1 MKRRRSIFGSSI
13 LIILPVIIVAVLLVL
28 NFLHRYVS
36 DNTYVHHSEDVERAA
51 LLVDEI
57 IGDRD
62 LNDRANAEA
71 CNIVLN
77 RICRIMELPYI
88 YILEVDEEGE
98 SIKYLALGAGE
109 GASDEFINNRHIG
122 TVIEGPVDPN
132 IIQVL
137 HGTGSMVDHLDNK
150 YGNTLIAFK
159 VRNARGISNQVIC
172 TEVNI
177 TTIVDELNR
186 NFNYFMLTTIL
197 FSIGMVL
204 LFAWI
209 LRSRIAKPAC
219 EISKK
224 MSSFVHDRE
233 SGFEKL
239 AVKGSR
245 EFSEMAHSFNAM
257 AEEIDNYIE
266 DVSEL
271 NRQKAELNIAREIQM
286 GLLEPTDF
294 EGRDVLIK
302 AYMLP
307 AKDVGGD
314 LYDYKVLDDGKVF
327 VVIADVS
334 GKGVSAAMFMSRAIT
349 LLQQY
354 AEAGLSPGRIL
365 YEYNNHLADHNPNM
379 LFITTFAGI
388 YDAVTGNLVY
398 ANAGHNVPYIVS
410 DRLIKLDGE
419 HGMAAGVFKNEEY
432 QEHTVKMQPGDLLFL
447 YTDGVTEAQDKNG
460 AMFSEQRLEAEL
472 EKLAACDDSNEIML
486 MQPDACGNE
495 ANPEISAD
503 SRDMD
508 AVASVLKKL
517 EEFTKDAQ
525 QNDDITMLTL
535 LIPEKLH
542 KHLKVEAKAS
552 KLTEIFKV
560 IEQIDVSKDMQN
572 QLKLIAEEMFINIC
586 SYAYEDG
593 TGSAEMIIDSDKK
606 SVDMTFIDSGKP
618 FDPTKG
624 LPDIE
629 QYDYDNAIGGLGR
642 FITFQIADE
651 YSYEHDGTHNILRI
665 TKYVGADIWIKIK

>member
-1 MKRRRSIFGSSI
+1 MKRRRPIFWSSI
-13 LIILPVIIVAVLLVL
+13 LIILPIVIVAVLLVL
-28 NFLHRYVS
+28 NFAYKYVS
-36 DNTYVHHSEDVERAA
+36 NKTYEHHEEDVERAA
-51 LLVDEI
+51 FLVDEI
-57 IGDRD
+57 IGNRD
-62 LNDRANAEA
+62 LNDRDNAES
-71 CNIVLN
+71 CNIILN
-77 RICRIMELPYI
+77 KLCRIMKLPYI

-98 SIKYLALGAGE
+98 SIKYLSLGAGE
-109 GASDEFINNRHIG
+109 EATDEFIYNRHIG

-132 IIQVL
+132 IIAVL
-137 HGTGSMVDHLDNK
+137 KSSGSAVAHLNNEFSD
-150 YGNTLIAFK
+150 TMIAFK
-159 VRNARGISNQVIC
+159 ARSARGITNQVVC

-177 TTIVDELNR
+177 TTIVDDLNHD
-186 NFNYFMLTTIL
+186 FNYFMLTTVL
-197 FSIGMVL
+197 FSIAMVL
-204 LFAWI
+204 LFALI
-209 LRSRIAKPAC
+209 LRNKISRPAN

-239 AVKGSR
+239 EVKGSR
-245 EFSEMAHSFNAM
+245 EFCEMANSFNAM

-294 EGRDVLIK
+294 EGRDALIK

-379 LFITTFAGI
+379 LFITTFVGI

-398 ANAGHNVPYIVS
+398 ANAGHNVPYVVS
-410 DRLIKLDGE
+410 DRLIRLDGE

-432 QEHTVKMQPGDLLFL
+432 QEHTVKMQAGDLLFL

-460 AMFSEQRLEAEL
+460 AMFSEQRLETEL
-472 EKLAACDDSNEIML
+472 EKLAYCTSVSEENLKQTDVRA
-486 MQPDACGNE
+486 NE

-503 SRDMD
+503 SEDMD
-508 AVASVLKKL
+508 AVAFVLKRL

-535 LIPEKLH
+535 LIPKKLH
-542 KHLKVEAKAS
+542 KHLRVEAKAS
-552 KLTEIFKV
+552 KLTEVFEA
-560 IEQIDVSKDMQN
+560 IEQIDVPKDIKN

-586 SYAYEDG
+586 SYAYADG
-593 TGSAEMIIDSDKK
+593 AGSAEVIIDSDKK
-606 SVDMTFIDSGKP
+606 SVNITFIDSGKP
-618 FDPTKG
+618 FDPTKEM
-624 LPDIE
+624 PDIE

-642 FITFQIADE
+642 FITFQMADD

-665 TKYVGADIWIKIK
+665 TKYV